1 MLGFCDGALLQSL
14 LWGKSVY
21 PPGYGIEII
30 SKFCLYLFLTCVF
43 AGMHVGFG
51 GVHAVDYL
59 CLNGLLCGQ
68 KCVIPVITVENTQL
82 KYGKTAN
89 LSPV

>member
-1 MLGFCDGALLQSL
+1 MPKFPQLPVGSWGNDCDGINQDSALQGTAEYS
-14 LWGKSVY
+14 
-21 PPGYGIEII
+21 PPLVWRQNF

-43 AGMHVGFG
+43 TGMHVVFG

-68 KCVIPVITVENTQL
+68 KCVIPPITMEKPN
-82 KYGKTAN
+82 
-89 LSPV
+89 